1 MLSYT
6 LRRLIMTLPVM
17 AVVALF
23 VFGLLDL
30 TPGDPAALLAGEDAT
45 QQAIEEIRGQL
56 GLDRPFLVRFMDW
69 TWAISHG
76 DLGKSLFTGLPVSA
90 MIAQRLAP
98 TFSLMLMTL
107 VISVVVAIPMGAMAA
122 WMHNRWHDRSIMVM
136 AVLSFSVPAF
146 AVGYLLAWIF
156 GVQLRW
162 FPVQGYVPLSE
173 GLWASLHTLVLPALA
188 LGSVYVALI
197 TRITRATLLETL
209 SQDYIRTA
217 RAKGSSNKS
226 ILFKHA
232 LKNAAVPIV
241 TVVGSGV
248 ALLISGTVVT
258 ETVFSIPGL
267 GRLTVD
273 AILRRDYP
281 IIQGVIL
288 LFSFMYVLIN
298 LLADLLYRAFD
309 PRIKY

>member
-6 LRRLIMTLPVM
+6 LRRLLMTLPVM
-17 AVVALF
+17 LFVALF

-30 TPGDPAALLAGEDAT
+30 APGDPAALLAGEDAT
-45 QQAIEEIRGQL
+45 PQEIARIRMTL
-56 GLDRPFLVRFMDW
+56 GLDQPFLLRFGEW
-69 TWAISHG
+69 IVKLLHG
-76 DLGKSLFTGLPVSA
+76 DLGTSLFTGLSVSH
-90 MIAQRLAP
+90 MISQRLAP
-98 TFSLMLMTL
+98 TFTLMLMTL
-107 VISVVVAIPMGAMAA
+107 LVSVIFAVPMGAMAA
-122 WMHNRWHDRSIMVM
+122 WRHNRWADRGIMVL
-136 AVLSFSVPAF
+136 AVFSFSVPSF
-146 AVGYLLAWIF
+146 VVGYLLAYIF
-156 GVQLRW
+156 GLQLRW
-162 FPVQGYVPLSE
+162 FPVQGYISLDRGV
-173 GLWASLHTLVLPALA
+173 WASMYSLILPALA

-197 TRITRATLLETL
+197 TRITRATLLDTL

-217 RAKGSSNKS
+217 RAKGVGNRG
-226 ILFKHA
+226 ILFRHA

-288 LFSFMYVLIN
+288 LFSFLYVLVN
-298 LLADLLYRAFD
+298 LTVDLLYRVFD
-309 PRIKY
+309 PRIRY

>member
-45 QQAIEEIRGQL
+45 QQAIEQIRGQL

-69 TWAISHG
+69 AWAISHG

-162 FPVQGYVPLSE
+162 FPVQGYIPLSE

-217 RAKGSSNKS
+217 RAKGTSNKS

>member
-1 MLSYT
+1 
-6 LRRLIMTLPVM
+6 MTVPVM
-17 AVVALF
+17 LF
-23 VFGLLDL
+23 VAFFAFGLLNL

-45 QQAIEEIRGQL
+45 TQAIARIRATL
-56 GLDRPFLVRFMDW
+56 GLDQPFLVRFAKWIWHVM
-69 TWAISHG
+69 HG
-76 DLGKSLFTGLPVSA
+76 DLGTSMFTGLHVSD

-98 TFSLMLMTL
+98 TFTLMVMTL
-107 VISVVVAIPMGAMAA
+107 IISVALAVPMGAFAA
-122 WMHNRWHDRSIMVM
+122 WRHNRWQDHGIMAF
-136 AVLSFSVPAF
+136 AVLIFSVPSF
-146 AVGYLLAWIF
+146 VVGYILAWIF
-156 GVQLRW
+156 GLELRW
-162 FPVQGYVPLSE
+162 FPVQGYAPFSSGIL
-173 GLWASLHTLVLPALA
+173 ASLYSLMLPALA

-217 RAKGSSNKS
+217 RAKGVNDRSL
-226 ILFKHA
+226 LFGHA

-241 TVVGSGV
+241 TVIGAGV

-267 GRLTVD
+267 GRLIVD

-281 IIQGVIL
+281 VIQGTIL
-288 LFSFMYVLIN
+288 LFSVMYVFVN
-298 LLADLLYRAFD
+298 LLVDLLYRLFD

>member
-6 LRRLIMTLPVM
+6 LRRLYMTIPVM
-17 AVVALF
+17 LFVALF
-23 VFGLLDL
+23 VFALLDL
-30 TPGDPAALLAGEDAT
+30 APGDPAALLAGEDAT
-45 QQAIEEIRGQL
+45 REDIARIRMNL
-56 GLDRPFLVRFMDW
+56 GLDEPFLFRFGS
-69 TWAISHG
+69 WAWAVLHG
-76 DLGKSLFTGLPVSA
+76 DLGTSLFTGLPVSQ

-98 TFSLMLMTL
+98 TFSLMVLTL
-107 VISVVVAIPMGAMAA
+107 LVSVSLAIPLGAFAA
-122 WMHNRWHDRSIMVM
+122 WKHNRWHDRGIMVL
-136 AVLSFSVPAF
+136 AVFSFSVPSF
-146 AVGYLLAWIF
+146 AVGYLLAWTF
-156 GVQLRW
+156 GLQLRW
-162 FPVQGYVPLSE
+162 FPVQGYVPFAN
-173 GLWASLHTLVLPALA
+173 GFWASIHTLVLPALA

-209 SQDYIRTA
+209 SQDYVRTA
-217 RAKGSSNKS
+217 RAKGASNRD

-241 TVVGSGV
+241 TIIGSGV

-288 LFSFMYVLIN
+288 LFSFLYVLVN
-298 LLADLLYRAFD
+298 LAVDLLYRVFD

>member
-45 QQAIEEIRGQL
+45 QQAIEQIRGQL

-107 VISVVVAIPMGAMAA
+107 VISVVVAIPMGAIAA

-173 GLWASLHTLVLPALA
+173 GIWASLHTLVLPALA